1 MDDQLEGQI
10 TFTDLESFDA
20 ILNEMKIGGAKMFK
34 VKIEPNK
41 LFDEEFKFESIEEA
55 TKFITSVMLIFDGE
69 VDVYITKEEKQ
80 C

>member
-20 ILNEMKIGGAKMFK
+20 ILNEMNIGGAKMFK